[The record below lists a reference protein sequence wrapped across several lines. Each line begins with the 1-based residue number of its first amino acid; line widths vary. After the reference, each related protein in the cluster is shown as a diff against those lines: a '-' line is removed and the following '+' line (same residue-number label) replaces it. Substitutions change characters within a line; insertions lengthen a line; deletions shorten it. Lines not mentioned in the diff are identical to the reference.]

1 MINKIFKTRYYW
13 VIAISCI
20 LILLQINFSSITRWN
35 SIVPNQHSA
44 HTLGHARQIR
54 ADEWAVNLP
63 WQMSQVFNSFK
74 PRNYMAHEQGLNTV
88 IAQYQAAW
96 NIENIGRPINW
107 GFLLFGA
114 STGLSWYWVCKIML
128 LFISSIEFIYLLTDN
143 KKLALLWGFCITYA
157 PGVQWWSS
165 NYIPELIT
173 SVQFVTC
180 AFYYLI
186 NSSSILKK
194 IAFSYVI
201 MTFSIGF
208 ILIIYPPWQ
217 IPLGY
222 LLVSFCTAILLI
234 YRKNIS
240 KVDILMIAGI
250 FLIIAYIIYHFY
262 QFSFDDI
269 KMVLG
274 TVYPGKRIALSGS
287 GSFID
292 EMSYF
297 ANLFTPYKSIG
308 YSNQSELS
316 GFWSLFPL
324 FPFLGYFLKNKN
336 IYFKIIL
343 YLNTFFVI
351 FSLFDLTL
359 IDIIN
364 RYDLMFMVPATRLKV
379 MIGLLNMYLLAMFI
393 QAYQG
398 ENRIFLL
405 ILNIAIWIFVAIAMC
420 FYKTYNPYLP
430 YMLIIVSA
438 FIMLSFS
445 TLPLLQKNQIFV
457 IGFLL
462 ITIATG
468 VIVNPVV
475 IGINDLYGSELSK
488 TVRNIAINDKDAVWA
503 TVLQQRFANYLLAQG
518 VTVFNT
524 TKFYPE
530 WNLLNKL
537 DPDHKYANVYNRYGH
552 EELHIIK
559 SEPTYFKLPSELDT
573 GDIDLYLN
581 VNDLLNKTKIDYI
594 LSDNDELGKID
605 SHFKLVTEVSGFV
618 IYRVVRPS

>member
-13 VIAISCI
+13 SIAICCV
-20 LILLQINFSSITRWN
+20 LIIMQINFSSITRWN
-35 SIVPNQHSA
+35 SIIPNTKTA
-44 HTLGHARQIR
+44 PILGHARQIR
-54 ADEWAVNLP
+54 ADEWAVNLS
-63 WQMSQVFNSFK
+63 WQMSQVFNHFK
-74 PRNYMAHEQGLNTV
+74 SRNYMAHEQGLNTV

-114 STGLSWYWVCKIML
+114 STGLSWYWIFKIML
-128 LFISSIEFIYLLTDN
+128 LFISSVEFIYLLTDN
-143 KKLALLWGFCITYA
+143 KKLALMWGFVITYA
-157 PGVQWWSS
+157 PGIQWWSS

-180 AFYYLI
+180 ALYYLI
-186 NSSSILKK
+186 NSSSLIKK
-194 IAFSYVI
+194 LALSYII

-208 ILIIYPPWQ
+208 IFIIYPPWQ

-222 LLVSFCTAILLI
+222 MLIIFCSTILLMN
-234 YRKNIS
+234 RNNIS
-240 KVDILMIAGI
+240 KVDILMLAGI
-250 FLIIAYIIYHFY
+250 LLIIAYVIYHFY
-262 QFSFDDI
+262 QFSLEDI

-274 TVYPGKRIALSGS
+274 TVYPGKRVALSGS
-287 GSFID
+287 GSFVD

-351 FSLFDLTL
+351 FSLVHVPL

-364 RYDLMFMVPATRLKV
+364 RYDLMFMVTATRLKV
-379 MIGLLNMYLLAMFI
+379 IIGLLNMYLLAMFI
-393 QAYQG
+393 QSYQG
-398 ENRIFLL
+398 EKRFFLL
-405 ILNIAIWIFVAIAMC
+405 MLNITIWIFVVVAMC
-420 FYKTYNPYLP
+420 CYKTYNPYLP
-430 YMLIIVSA
+430 YLLIIASA

-445 TLPLLQKNQIFV
+445 TLLLLQKKQIFMIV
-457 IGFLL
+457 FLL

-468 VIVNPVV
+468 AIINPVV

-530 WNLLNKL
+530 WRLLNSL
-537 DPDHKYANVYNRYGH
+537 DPTHQYANVYNRYGH
-552 EELHIIK
+552 EELYIIN
-559 SEPTYFKLPSELDT
+559 SGPTYFKLPAELET
-573 GDIDLYLN
+573 GDIELYLN
-581 VNDLLNKTKIDYI
+581 VNDMLNKTKIKYI
-594 LSDNDELGKID
+594 LSDNNQLGKMD

-618 IYRVVRPS
+618 IYRVVRFL